1 MIAGGM
7 AEGKVIRVVGQ
18 ASTVLFDKQ
27 DPFNP
32 QNRRIG
38 IVVST
43 RKPRKPSWP
52 TAGKWMSMAP
62 KMSIRRPWGASRRG
76 GAINMSRIVVP

>member
-1 MIAGGM
+1 M

-38 IVVST
+38 IVVLNKKT
-43 RKPRKPSWP
+43 E
-52 TAGKWMSMAP
+52 TAILADGLLPPEPAEAAP
-62 KMSIRRPWGASRRG
+62 AEKAG
-76 GAINMSRIVVP
+76 